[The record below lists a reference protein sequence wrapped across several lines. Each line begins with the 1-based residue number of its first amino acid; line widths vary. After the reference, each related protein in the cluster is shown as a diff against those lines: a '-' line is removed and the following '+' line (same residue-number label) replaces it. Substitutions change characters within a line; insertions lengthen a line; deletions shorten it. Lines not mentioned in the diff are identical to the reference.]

1 MEWIGTRFRG
11 DNVEA
16 YLPNFVNHS
25 TKQRGLIPLIRDYK
39 KHGCKTIRHKNYKIT
54 LSDVEHLGINTNI
67 YTVFQIVRNTDAVT
81 HITLN
86 VHALLNHSKNIKSIQ
101 LKGLDKR
108 LSLEDVSI
116 MLLDT
121 KGIQYNLKNISE
133 ISTFSDIVYNIT
145 KIETNIFHFIISQ
158 ISHQK
163 NSFCLSNRDPPCCEF
178 YNAYGELIFDYFQNP
193 SKVINPDFRG
203 CIFQIKLRNVILVML
218 SRYSNKQ
225 IVFYSHVYYF
235 PTYVIDDFINAFNS
249 KDFEMYHMSNFR
261 LQVYVN
267 MDDIIHGVVENEI
280 PFFATNFAAVLF
292 FQQSWD
298 KLTEISNDMSHPPPP
313 PVKIRDWD
321 SEKLDKLVNNV
332 LDEITDEWI
341 SPRTQHS
348 QTTQQFLDNLRSSTL
363 NDNEMSK
370 ELGINLNRHTTH
382 EKVNEVY
389 TITIPVFLVQQNE
402 VLQKIMALQSSTQ
415 NQGTVTVPIRT
426 TLGLQTMNELGLQT
440 SNDGA
445 LMDASGSMINI
456 ETLNQMSQSLSGQK
470 GAYIS
475 ALMTASVLQ
484 SDPYLSLTYPNV
496 QIQELCLSGF
506 SIINNFI
513 EQFQTYTPSQY
524 SNSDSLTET
533 VSKLL
538 YDVHTGLI
546 PFSQLRE
553 LSNILA
559 FYILVLKNANVT
571 EEIRALIAPQVGI
584 FTIMLS
590 VQKIRMHDAFERI
603 EWATDKFGPNELAAQ
618 WSIQSQLTLPEN
630 SEILLSNFD
639 KLSALLGA
647 EQNLLPPTQLDP
659 EQSVSTT
666 NKLEFLLKSLK
677 DATYTLGGM
686 EDNINSLAQKHSNFD
701 TIAVNGDLEDSYN
714 LFKKDNQ
721 QTWYTI
727 KLNLNILNK
736 LPPIVTY
743 DTLSLLGPRVNK
755 LPFYNLTP
763 PRQSP
768 IQRSIDGN
776 LVKLPFVPPNER
788 PFHLLNRPTSRSS
801 YTSSQP
807 TIEQRNRLHK
817 IALERLK
824 QREQEAERLRLE
836 KERQEEERLRLE
848 EQEENRLRLEKQER
862 NVREQEQMVRLQ
874 EQEEMLRLQ
883 EQQERLRLQEKEEEE
898 RNKQRRFWIIMSI
911 TLIFFSTAVLG
922 ILYYFNF
929 RFFR

>member
-1 MEWIGTRFRG
+1 
-11 DNVEA
+11 
-16 YLPNFVNHS
+16 
-25 TKQRGLIPLIRDYK
+25 
-39 KHGCKTIRHKNYKIT
+39 
-54 LSDVEHLGINTNI
+54 
-67 YTVFQIVRNTDAVT
+67 
-81 HITLN
+81 
-86 VHALLNHSKNIKSIQ
+86 
-101 LKGLDKR
+101 
-108 LSLEDVSI
+108 
-116 MLLDT
+116 
-121 KGIQYNLKNISE
+121 
-133 ISTFSDIVYNIT
+133 
-145 KIETNIFHFIISQ
+145 
-158 ISHQK
+158 
-163 NSFCLSNRDPPCCEF
+163 
-178 YNAYGELIFDYFQNP
+178 
-193 SKVINPDFRG
+193 
-203 CIFQIKLRNVILVML
+203 
-218 SRYSNKQ
+218 
-225 IVFYSHVYYF
+225 
-235 PTYVIDDFINAFNS
+235 
-249 KDFEMYHMSNFR
+249 MS
-261 LQVYVN
+261 
-267 MDDIIHGVVENEI
+267 
-280 PFFATNFAAVLF
+280 
-292 FQQSWD
+292 
-298 KLTEISNDMSHPPPP
+298 PPP
-313 PVKIRDWD
+313 PVKIGKWD
-321 SEKLDKLVNNV
+321 SEKLDNLVNNV
-332 LDEITDEWI
+332 LDELKDEWI
-341 SPRTQHS
+341 SPRTQNS
-348 QTTQQFLDNLRSSTL
+348 QTTQLFLAPTL

-370 ELGINLNRHTTH
+370 ELGVNVNGPTTQ
-382 EKVNEVY
+382 EKVHEVY
-389 TITIPVFLVQQNE
+389 TITFPVFLFQQNE
-402 VLQKIMALQSSTQ
+402 ALQKIIALQSSTQ
-415 NQGTVTVPIRT
+415 NQGTVTVPIRS

-666 NKLEFLLKSLK
+666 NKLEFVLKSLE
-677 DATYTLGGM
+677 DFTFTLGGM
-686 EDNINSLAQKHSNFD
+686 EENINSLAPHIKENSNFD
-701 TIAVNGDLEDSYN
+701 TIALNGDLEDSYN
-714 LFKKDNQ
+714 LWKKENQ

-727 KLNLNILNK
+727 SLTWKTLNI

-743 DTLSLLGPRVNK
+743 DTPNK
-755 LPFYNLTP
+755 LIV
-763 PRQSP
+763 S
-768 IQRSIDGN
+768 
-776 LVKLPFVPPNER
+776 
-788 PFHLLNRPTSRSS
+788 
-801 YTSSQP
+801 
-807 TIEQRNRLHK
+807 
-817 IALERLK
+817 
-824 QREQEAERLRLE
+824 
-836 KERQEEERLRLE
+836 
-848 EQEENRLRLEKQER
+848 
-862 NVREQEQMVRLQ
+862 
-874 EQEEMLRLQ
+874 
-883 EQQERLRLQEKEEEE
+883 
-898 RNKQRRFWIIMSI
+898 
-911 TLIFFSTAVLG
+911 
-922 ILYYFNF
+922 
-929 RFFR
+929 